1 MRISIIKIKDDDT
14 YENIF
19 IGPASIGLFK
29 TMCKVFKCS
38 AEKGNMVMFLENNE
52 IVNIMSIEEFMEL

>member
-14 YENIF
+14 YKNIF
-19 IGPASIGLFK
+19 IGPANISLFK

-38 AEKGNMVMFLENNE
+38 AKNGNMVMFLENNQ
-52 IVNIMSIEEFMEL
+52 IVNLMSIEEFMEL